1 MAKRS
6 NKLSEIRE
14 YSLSKVMSMSR
25 KDLAKAT
32 STLAQAGNKRLKRFQ
47 ENNITTPA
55 TEYIKKHGG
64 RFSTKGKDLE
74 QLREEFQRAKDFLSK
89 ETSTIK
95 GFRSWENK
103 IADTLKTN
111 AGIDYNAL
119 TEREK
124 RKFWKAYSK
133 LEELDAANVYGAK
146 YRTSINE
153 IYTAVKGGLRYK
165 DIDDFVANMN
175 AKIYEESS
183 KNFLSGVNDPFN
195 LIDDSDNP
203 FLGG

>member
-6 NKLSEIRE
+6 NNLSEVRN
-14 YSLSKVMSMSR
+14 YTLSKVMSMSR
-25 KDLAKAT
+25 RELAKAT

-47 ENNITTPA
+47 DRNITTPA

-95 GFRSWENK
+95 GYRAWESK
-103 IADTLKTN
+103 ITDTLKNN

-133 LEELDAANVYGAK
+133 LEELDTANVYGAK

-165 DIDDFVANMN
+165 DIDDFVAKMN
-175 AKIYEESS
+175 TKIYEESA

-195 LIDDSDNP
+195 LIDDSENP
-203 FLGG
+203 FIGG